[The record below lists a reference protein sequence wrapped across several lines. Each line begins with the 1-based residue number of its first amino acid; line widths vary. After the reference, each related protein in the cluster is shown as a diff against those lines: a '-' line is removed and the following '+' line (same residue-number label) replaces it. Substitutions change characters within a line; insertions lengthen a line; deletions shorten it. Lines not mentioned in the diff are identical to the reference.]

1 MNNSLVNL
9 CVDAR
14 RGRVGNFSANG
25 EKYTDEAARNA
36 FAKVLDIDLAK
47 GDKLTYSAW
56 RKHKIEVFEVIE
68 EVLKVTLPDAWD
80 KSYFYNELVEIRN
93 LNLGD
98 KNEFIVEDPG
108 TLIVS
113 RFSGN
118 HWNIDRQKLPAGK
131 TFTVGTEWFGVRVY
145 EEFERFFKGIN
156 TLAEMF
162 NKIQDAF
169 QKEIDARIYAAFNGA
184 GTYLPAAFKE
194 NGTFDEKT
202 FLQLCQKVA
211 IASGKEVRIAG
222 TKIALAKLGSALP
235 AAWVSDEMK
244 NEKNTTGMLKVWNGI
259 STIEIPQSFIRGTF
273 NVRTADNKLFVL
285 PMNYKPIKLVY
296 EGDVRTRELGMTD
309 TIDQTVDVETQI
321 KFGIGVIFESYFG
334 VDEFTP

>member
-80 KSYFYNELVEIRN
+80 KS
-93 LNLGD
+93 
-98 KNEFIVEDPG
+98 G

-118 HWNIDRQKLPAGK
+118 HWNVDRQKLPAGK

-296 EGDVRTRELGMTD
+296 EGDVRTRELGMAD

>member
-36 FAKVLDIDLAK
+36 FAKVLDIDLTK

-80 KSYFYNELVEIRN
+80 KSYFYNELVEIKN
-93 LNLGD
+93 LALGD
-98 KNEFIVEDPG
+98 KNEFIVED
-108 TLIVS
+108 S
-113 RFSGN
+113 S
-118 HWNIDRQKLPAGK
+118 K